1 MGDYREV
8 IADSGKSD
16 VAGSNRFGMIWQA
29 QLGRLGQ
36 IRHDG
41 LREKRGGF
49 NYFGITDFW
58 AYDTA
63 RQFDHA
69 FTWAGIRSN
78 SAQQK
83 TIISDR
89 FRR

>member
-1 MGDYREV
+1 MREMKKTGIKSDAETSGRFCTTISGRFCMGDYREV

-16 VAGSNRFGMIWQA
+16 VAGSNGFGMIWQA

-49 NYFGITDFW
+49 NYFGTTNF
-58 AYDTA
+58 
-63 RQFDHA
+63 
-69 FTWAGIRSN
+69 
-78 SAQQK
+78 
-83 TIISDR
+83 
-89 FRR
+89 